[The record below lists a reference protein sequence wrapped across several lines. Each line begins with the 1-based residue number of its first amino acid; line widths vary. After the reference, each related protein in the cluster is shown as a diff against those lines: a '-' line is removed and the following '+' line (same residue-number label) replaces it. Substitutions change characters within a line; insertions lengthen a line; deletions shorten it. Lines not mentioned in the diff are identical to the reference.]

1 LDRPVRRVLSL
12 EAEPLQGILA
22 AARHGVKW

>member
-22 AARHGVKW
+22 AARHGVK